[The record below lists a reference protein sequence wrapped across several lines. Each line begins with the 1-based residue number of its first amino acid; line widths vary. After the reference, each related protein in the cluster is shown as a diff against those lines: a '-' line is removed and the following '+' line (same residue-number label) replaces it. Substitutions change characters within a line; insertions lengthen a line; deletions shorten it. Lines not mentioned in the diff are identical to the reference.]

1 MSYCYEIFKG
11 PRKLAIRRAAVEL
24 LRVVADRRA
33 LPWIPEFLNDSDPDI
48 QGWGIGVLDQLLYSE
63 LVWPEEAEDLL
74 KTAEQHQSEHVRERA
89 EWIRNFLRVRA
100 ETPAPRDPEND

>member
-1 MSYCYEIFKG
+1 
-11 PRKLAIRRAAVEL
+11 
-24 LRVVADRRA
+24 VVADRRA